1 MFGAHRPG
9 SADGSPPDADTLF
22 LHGGPGLCA
31 LPERQRF
38 GDSLSV
44 YWWDQPRSVMLFA
57 NPFNELV
64 DLAEDELLR
73 MADRRRGP
81 VRLLAHSFGAVLA
94 LHLAVRQPEAIDT
107 VDLLAPVSHVGGA
120 FARLAL
126 RLCAVRG
133 SDRHR
138 LLAARERYL
147 AASGDLAAFGD
158 LTQAILATPDFI
170 DLYWAPASADKRNAF
185 KSLLER
191 GGLFDVATFDAVA
204 RDHLHVPRLQA
215 ITRVRGRVRIVLGR
229 YDPLIDPDAE
239 ASIWRG
245 YFPTATTHRLDVG
258 HFVQF
263 EADPSAWLAAAAPQ

>member
-1 MFGAHRPG
+1 
-9 SADGSPPDADTLF
+9 
-22 LHGGPGLCA
+22 
-31 LPERQRF
+31 
-38 GDSLSV
+38 
-44 YWWDQPRSVMLFA
+44 MLFA

-73 MADRRRGP
+73 MTDRRRRP
-81 VRLLAHSFGAVLA
+81 VRLLAHSFGAMLA
-94 LHLAVRQPEAIDT
+94 LHLAMRQPEAIDAL
-107 VDLLAPVSHVGGA
+107 DLLAPVSHVGRA

-126 RLCAVRG
+126 RLCEERG
-133 SDRHR
+133 ADRDR

-147 AASGDLAAFGD
+147 AASSDPAAFGD
-158 LTQAILATPDFI
+158 LTQTILATPNFI
-170 DLYWAPASADKRNAF
+170 DVYWAPASADERNAF

-204 RDHLHVPRLQA
+204 GDYLHVPQLQA

-245 YFPTATTHRLDVG
+245 YFPTATTHLLEVG
-258 HFVQF
+258 HFVQL
-263 EADPSAWLAAAAPQ
+263 EADPPAWLAAAAPQ